1 MTSNLRFAIRQLAKS
16 PGFAA
21 VAILTLALGIGACTA
36 MFSIVHAVLLRPLPF
51 REPHRL
57 VWIENEG
64 TSGMSA
70 RTTRVD
76 TFNAWREQNT
86 SFEAIGAY
94 FAFFDFGRRQT
105 LTGSGEPERLRAVG
119 VSDNF
124 LDVIG
129 VAPALGRNFTEEEC
143 RFNGPPVALLSH
155 AFWRRRFDG
164 DVHAVGRS
172 LTLNNAPI
180 TIVGVLPAGFD
191 FDAIFSPGNEIDL
204 LQPFPLTAETARFGN
219 TLFGIGWLKPGVTA
233 ERSQADLRVISQR
246 FKQTINYGGTLGA
259 RVTPISDALRGGF
272 RQASSWPA
280 PWPACS
286 PLPA

>member
-1 MTSNLRFAIRQLAKS
+1 MTSNLRFAIRQLAKC

-105 LTGSGEPERLRAVG
+105 LTGSGEPGRLRAVG
-119 VSDNF
+119 
-124 LDVIG
+124 
-129 VAPALGRNFTEEEC
+129 
-143 RFNGPPVALLSH
+143 
-155 AFWRRRFDG
+155 
-164 DVHAVGRS
+164 
-172 LTLNNAPI
+172 
-180 TIVGVLPAGFD
+180 
-191 FDAIFSPGNEIDL
+191 
-204 LQPFPLTAETARFGN
+204 
-219 TLFGIGWLKPGVTA
+219 
-233 ERSQADLRVISQR
+233 
-246 FKQTINYGGTLGA
+246 
-259 RVTPISDALRGGF
+259 GF
-272 RQASSWPA
+272 R
-280 PWPACS
+280 
-286 PLPA
+286 